1 MLHEELSCM
10 NAETNATGAETD
22 ATAADGR
29 PDLSNTNVREDLAMT
44 GRCALVH
51 LPTGRTCLLP
61 LRHQGPCDFHG
72 PQEAQ
77 DVVAAGS

>member
-1 MLHEELSCM
+1 M
-10 NAETNATGAETD
+10 NDEQRATGAGPAETAD
-22 ATAADGR
+22 DGR
-29 PDLSNTNVREDLAMT
+29 PDLSNSNVREDLAMA

-61 LRHQGPCDFHG
+61 LRHRGPCEFHR

-77 DVVAAGS
+77 DVVAGGR

>member
-1 MLHEELSCM
+1 M
-10 NAETNATGAETD
+10 NAEYPAASTGTTETAE
-22 ATAADGR
+22 DGR
-29 PDLSNTNVREDLAMT
+29 PDLSNSNVREDLAMA

-61 LRHQGPCDFHG
+61 LRHQGPCEFHR

-77 DVVAAGS
+77 DIVAGG

>member
-1 MLHEELSCM
+1 M
-10 NAETNATGAETD
+10 NAEQPAPTAGTTVTTGG
-22 ATAADGR
+22 GR
-29 PDLSNTNVREDLAMT
+29 PDMSNSNVREDLAMA

-61 LRHQGPCDFHG
+61 LRHQGPCEFHR

-77 DVVAAGS
+77 DVAGGN

>member
-1 MLHEELSCM
+1 M
-10 NAETNATGAETD
+10 NAEYPAPSAETTV
-22 ATAADGR
+22 TADDGR
-29 PDLSNTNVREDLAMT
+29 PDMSNSNVREDLAMT

-61 LRHQGPCDFHG
+61 LRHQGPCEFHG

-77 DVVAAGS
+77 DVVGGL

>member
-1 MLHEELSCM
+1 M
-10 NAETNATGAETD
+10 NAEQRATGAGPAETAD
-22 ATAADGR
+22 DGR
-29 PDLSNTNVREDLAMT
+29 PDLSNSNVREDLAMA

-61 LRHQGPCDFHG
+61 LRHRGPCEFHR

-77 DVVAAGS
+77 DVVAGGR

>member
-1 MLHEELSCM
+1 M
-10 NAETNATGAETD
+10 NAENPAASAGTTET
-22 ATAADGR
+22 ADDER
-29 PDLSNTNVREDLAMT
+29 PDLSNSNVREDLAMT

-61 LRHQGPCDFHG
+61 LRHQGPCEFHR

-77 DVVAAGS
+77 DVVSGS

>member
-1 MLHEELSCM
+1 M
-10 NAETNATGAETD
+10 NPEQRATGAGPTETAD
-22 ATAADGR
+22 DGR
-29 PDLSNTNVREDLAMT
+29 PDMSNANVREDLAMA

-61 LRHQGPCDFHG
+61 LRHGGPCEFHR

-77 DVVAAGS
+77 DVAARGH

>member
-1 MLHEELSCM
+1 M
-10 NAETNATGAETD
+10 NAEQRATGAGPTETAD
-22 ATAADGR
+22 DGR
-29 PDLSNTNVREDLAMT
+29 PDLNNSNVREDLAMA

-61 LRHQGPCDFHG
+61 LRHRGPCEFHR

-77 DVVAAGS
+77 DVVAGGR

>member
-1 MLHEELSCM
+1 M
-10 NAETNATGAETD
+10 NAEHSATDSETY
-22 ATAADGR
+22 TAPPDGR
-29 PDLSNTNVREDLAMT
+29 PDLSNTNVREDLAMA

-61 LRHQGPCDFHG
+61 LRHQGPCEFHR

-77 DVVAAGS
+77 DIVNGG

>member
-1 MLHEELSCM
+1 M
-10 NAETNATGAETD
+10 NAENPATSPGTTD
-22 ATAADGR
+22 ISEDDR
-29 PDLSNTNVREDLAMT
+29 PDLSNSNVREDLALA

-61 LRHQGPCDFHG
+61 LRHQGPCEFHR

-77 DVVAAGS
+77 DVVANGN

>member
-1 MLHEELSCM
+1 M
-10 NAETNATGAETD
+10 NAEFPVTSPGTTETSD
-22 ATAADGR
+22 EGR
-29 PDLSNTNVREDLAMT
+29 PDLSNSNVREDLAMA

-61 LRHQGPCDFHG
+61 LRHKGPCEFHR

-77 DVVAAGS
+77 DIVAGGS

>member
-1 MLHEELSCM
+1 M
-10 NAETNATGAETD
+10 NVEHPAPGTEATM
-22 ATAADGR
+22 TADDGR
-29 PDLSNTNVREDLAMT
+29 PDMSNSNVREDLAMT

-61 LRHQGPCDFHG
+61 LRHQGPCDFHR

-77 DVVAAGS
+77 DVVDGA

>member
-1 MLHEELSCM
+1 M
-10 NAETNATGAETD
+10 
-22 ATAADGR
+22 
-29 PDLSNTNVREDLAMT
+29 SNSNVREDLAMA

-61 LRHQGPCDFHG
+61 LRHQGPCEFHR

-77 DVVAAGS
+77 DVAGGN